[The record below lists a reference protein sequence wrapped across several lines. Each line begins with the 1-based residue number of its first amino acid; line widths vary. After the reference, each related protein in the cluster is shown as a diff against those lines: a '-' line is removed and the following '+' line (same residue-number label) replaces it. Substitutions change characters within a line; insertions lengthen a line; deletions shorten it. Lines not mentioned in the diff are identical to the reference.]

1 MPESPVS
8 IILQMVNFL
17 IETTIRTFQG
27 IFSLFGNLLE
37 SLGVVSEVGG
47 PLGFGVSVVVIG
59 VVGFFIAK
67 ILFGAGK
74 KLILLVLIGI
84 ILVYILI
91 LGSIV

>member
-27 IFSLFGNLLE
+27 IFGLFGSLLE